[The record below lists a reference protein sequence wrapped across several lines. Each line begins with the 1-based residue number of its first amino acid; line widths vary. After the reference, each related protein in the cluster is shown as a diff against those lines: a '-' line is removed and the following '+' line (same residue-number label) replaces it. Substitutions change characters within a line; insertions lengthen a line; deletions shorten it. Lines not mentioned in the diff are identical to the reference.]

1 MTTERRGTAELRCS
15 QPTADTLQVELSG
28 HWQLQRDVP
37 AATAVAQQLD
47 ATPSVQRLAFETQAL
62 GGWDSGLVT
71 CVLDIL
77 ALGAQRQLVV
87 DQEGLP
93 SGLRR
98 LVHLATAVPE
108 RQGARREAT
117 RDSMLARI
125 GKAAMASMGSSVD
138 TLSFLGD
145 TWLAFLK
152 LLRGRARFRGSDL
165 VQVVQEC
172 GAEALPIVSLISF
185 LVGAILAFIGAV
197 QLEQFGAQVYV
208 ANLVGL
214 AMALEMGAMM
224 TAIIMA
230 GRTGAAFAAQLG
242 TMQVNQEIDALT
254 TMGFAPMEFLV
265 LPRMLALM
273 LMVPL
278 LTVYADLMG
287 IIGGAVIGAGLL
299 DVSPRVYF
307 HQLQEGLTLKAFAQG
322 LIKSAVYGGI
332 VALAGCLRGIQCGR
346 SAAAVGQAATS
357 AVVTSIVGIIVS
369 SAILTVIYIQVW

>member
-1 MTTERRGTAELRCS
+1 
-15 QPTADTLQVELSG
+15 VELSG

-37 AATAVAQQLD
+37 SATAVAQRLD
-47 ATPSVQRLAFETQAL
+47 AAMGVRRLTFETQAL

-77 ALGAQRQLVV
+77 TLGEQRQLIV

-98 LVHLATAVPE
+98 LLHLATAVPE
-108 RQGARREAT
+108 RQGARREPA

-138 TLSFLGD
+138 TLGFLGEAC
-145 TWLAFLK
+145 LAFLK
-152 LLRGRARFRGSDL
+152 LVRGRARFRGSDL
-165 VQVVQEC
+165 VQIVQEC
-172 GAEALPIVSLISF
+172 GAEALPIVSLIRF

-197 QLEQFGAQVYV
+197 QLQQFGAQVYV

-287 IIGGAVIGAGLL
+287 IVGGAVIGAGLL

-357 AVVTSIVGIIVS
+357 AVVTSIVGIIVA